1 MPTTSVAGQ
10 SLARILCAEC
20 PPLSPCPPC
29 AKGQMCQLSIPASCA
44 DCPVNTCVLD
54 PIYKESSGNNNKAK
68 IGGAVG
74 GLLALILLAGLIY
87 WLFVHRP
94 SKKREAEKN
103 ARIEATMKTAEKE
116 KFRPGGPKSTLDQT
130 LISQAGMDDKGAAT
144 KTSNPFVERGEAPK
158 VWISSMEGEGLQE
171 EEMEDEDTEWTVLR
185 EDGLT
190 AYRKPP
196 KGEDLISPNKGAKR
210 RSIGAATHLSRITE
224 NAEEEDGEAKSQRKA
239 QRHGQ
244 TVVEEEEP
252 SILSRE
258 HGSSGHSSS
267 TSISSE
273 GNVARSRKSKGST
286 TLSVMNPFSDTSDVA
301 SIFTSEREWVP
312 SVRRSDD
319 GSSSKSWTAFSLEPP
334 SPALRATGAAVVDL
348 QGKSKPKTLAKTGPE
363 TQPPLMMVSQ
373 YDAHGQP
380 IRPMRRPGLD
390 LRLDELQSEGLTVE
404 QHSGVLA
411 EFRESENFLSPAAPS
426 TSRSQHFDV
435 RRGTGNF
442 PSKELLSSR
451 VYRHNMPSIDEPEL
465 MPARRMS
472 SMTASSVGTVG
483 YMMSSPRIMI
493 INEMGGVQR
502 LQFKQEKAHLVR
514 TVSGAS
520 RVKEGETLEGAS
532 GHSISMAHQER
543 PSSRFSLV
551 EIVPHKQDPFQN
563 HGNVTPGRKQN
574 DSSMSLPLF
583 CQRAWQS
590 GYSEGGIK
598 RMSTLS
604 AESFGLPFV
613 DTSRRTLQSPLD
625 RSPTDACARDS
636 FASTVSR
643 PLLAAVASG
652 DSGRAPGTTFKQT
665 NSRNTS
671 DSSSNQ
677 RMSSSSIGGLSVFD
691 DIPFQ
696 ISSGTSI
703 SLAEH
708 QMPDDARTKIRKAK
722 ESTVS
727 ASSQEQ
733 ANPLLQHSLAQQQAR
748 HSAPSQHEV
757 MQAHPLA
764 QIVTIS

>member
-1 MPTTSVAGQ
+1 
-10 SLARILCAEC
+10 
-20 PPLSPCPPC
+20 
-29 AKGQMCQLSIPASCA
+29 MCQLSIPASCA
-44 DCPVNTCVLD
+44 DCPANTCVLD
-54 PIYKESSGNNNKAK
+54 PTYKETSGSNNKAK

-74 GLLALILLAGLIY
+74 GLLALISLAGLLY

-130 LISQAGMDDKGAAT
+130 FNSQAGLDGSGAAT
-144 KTSNPFVERGEAPK
+144 KTSNPFVGGGELPN
-158 VWISSMEGEGLQE
+158 VWISGMEGEGLQV

-190 AYRKPP
+190 TYRKPP
-196 KGEDLISPNKGAKR
+196 KGQDLISPDKGAKR
-210 RSIGAATHLSRITE
+210 RSTGAATHLSRITE
-224 NAEEEDGEAKSQRKA
+224 NAEEEDEEAKSQRKA
-239 QRHGQ
+239 HRRGQ
-244 TVVEEEEP
+244 TLVEEVEL
-252 SILSRE
+252 SISSQE
-258 HGSSGHSSS
+258 HGSRGHSSS

-312 SVRRSDD
+312 SVQCSED
-319 GSSSKSWTAFSLEPP
+319 GSSFKSWTAFSLDPP

-348 QGKSKPKTLAKTGPE
+348 QGKSKPRTLARTGPVN
-363 TQPPLMMVSQ
+363 QSPLMMASQ
-373 YDAHGQP
+373 YDANGQP
-380 IRPMRRPGLD
+380 IRPVRRPGLN
-390 LRLDELQSEGLTVE
+390 LRLDELQSEGLTIE

-411 EFRESENFLSPAAPS
+411 EFRDSENFLSPAAPS

-435 RRGTGNF
+435 RRRTANF
-442 PSKELLSSR
+442 PSKELLCSR
-451 VYRHNMPSIDEPEL
+451 VYRHNMPSMDEPEL
-465 MPARRMS
+465 TPARRMS

-483 YMMSSPRIMI
+483 YMMSSPRIMTV
-493 INEMGGVQR
+493 NDMGGVQR
-502 LQFKQEKAHLVR
+502 LQLKQEKAHLVR
-514 TVSGAS
+514 TISGAS
-520 RVKEGETLEGAS
+520 RVKEGETPEDAS
-532 GHSISMAHQER
+532 GHSVSTAHKER
-543 PSSRFSLV
+543 PPSRFSLV
-551 EIVPHKQDPFQN
+551 EIVPHKEDTSPN
-563 HGNVTPGRKQN
+563 HSNVGPGRKQN

-583 CQRAWQS
+583 SQRAGQN
-590 GYSEGGIK
+590 GHSEGNSK

-613 DTSRRTLQSPLD
+613 DTSRRMLQSPLD

-643 PLLAAVASG
+643 PLLAAVTSE
-652 DSGRAPGTTFKQT
+652 DSGRPLGTAAKQT

-671 DSSSNQ
+671 DSTSNQ

-708 QMPDDARTKIRKAK
+708 QMPDDARTKIRQAK

-727 ASSQEQ
+727 APSQEQ
-733 ANPLLQHSLAQQQAR
+733 INPLLQHSLAQQQAR